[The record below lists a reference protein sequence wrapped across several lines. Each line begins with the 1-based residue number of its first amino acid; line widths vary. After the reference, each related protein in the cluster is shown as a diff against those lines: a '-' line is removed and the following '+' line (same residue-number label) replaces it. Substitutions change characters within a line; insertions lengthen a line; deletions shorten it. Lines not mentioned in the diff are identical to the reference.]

1 MNTVIF
7 GLSFTIIVKFSGG
20 FGSVFLKNLR
30 QLDYLCQKRDSI
42 SELPLILGRDFA
54 GVITAKG
61 SSVLDFDVGDE
72 VYGVVKPQDP
82 GCHAEYAVTTN
93 TLVSIFIIAGF
104 CIIISMLKSYI

>member
-1 MNTVIF
+1 MNTVVF
-7 GLSFTIIVKFSGG
+7 GLSFIIFIKFSGG

-30 QLDYLCQKRDSI
+30 QLDYLCQKSGSI

-61 SSVLDFDVGDE
+61 SSVLNFDVGDE

-93 TLVSIFIIAGF
+93 TLVSIYIVAGF
-104 CIIISMLKSYI
+104 SIIISMLNIYI